1 MIASVLMEQRMLI
14 DILSLDERSLQ
25 KVRDPVAQLSLF

>member
-1 MIASVLMEQRMLI
+1 MLI

>member
-1 MIASVLMEQRMLI
+1 MKSLSLG

>member
-1 MIASVLMEQRMLI
+1 MIASVLMEQRMVI
-14 DILSLDERSLQ
+14 DILSLDEHSLQ